1 MQINTIPQDFII
13 NMSKEGQ
20 GNFESNFLLH
30 GLIIKNDTDKP
41 ITLKHID
48 MELYANKNSVKQLT
62 YRDQALV
69 QILSHFVNEC
79 TWLGKGFG
87 AQLFLGEEGF
97 FNPEMF
103 SQSLTLLPN
112 QETGIF
118 NEYFIIVSQK
128 KVDSLTIHVHYE
140 LDGLELK
147 QECTVQVV
155 HYENKNKYIFPLK
168 GCISTCGNFNSLFD
182 HRQHFSMEFAIDMAQ
197 YNVDQKLIFK
207 ENMQNTDYVV
217 WGKDVLAI
225 ADGVVI
231 ECYNDMPFTTSWVWE
246 ERLPYFKQY
255 GLAAQFGNYVILQHI
270 NGESSFYGH
279 MIEKS
284 VTVKKGDV
292 LKQGQI
298 IGKVGS
304 TGLSNCPHLHF
315 QLMNKPDILAGRGL
329 PCSFI
334 NISDVTGDQIDRIM
348 DDNVIVHTF

>member
-1 MQINTIPQDFII
+1 MQINTIPEDFII

-118 NEYFIIVSQK
+118 NEYFIRI
-128 KVDSLTIHVHYE
+128 
-140 LDGLELK
+140 
-147 QECTVQVV
+147 
-155 HYENKNKYIFPLK
+155 
-168 GCISTCGNFNSLFD
+168 GNFFYIRGKKSASVFIFFSADRESYCFHDLLF
-182 HRQHFSMEFAIDMAQ
+182 SCKNA
-197 YNVDQKLIFK
+197 
-207 ENMQNTDYVV
+207 
-217 WGKDVLAI
+217 
-225 ADGVVI
+225 
-231 ECYNDMPFTTSWVWE
+231 
-246 ERLPYFKQY
+246 
-255 GLAAQFGNYVILQHI
+255 
-270 NGESSFYGH
+270 
-279 MIEKS
+279 
-284 VTVKKGDV
+284 
-292 LKQGQI
+292 
-298 IGKVGS
+298 
-304 TGLSNCPHLHF
+304 SNP
-315 QLMNKPDILAGRGL
+315 P
-329 PCSFI
+329 P
-334 NISDVTGDQIDRIM
+334 
-348 DDNVIVHTF
+348 